1 MQTTTPAETPVTRQ
15 ALPLQERY
23 WQAVTERDSQ
33 FDGLFVTAVVTT
45 GIFCRPS
52 CPARHP
58 KRENV
63 TFYRDPAEAERH
75 GFRACKRCKPQEVRV
90 DSQLELVRQVCG
102 ILDDSDVEQVTLEQL
117 GDRLGISPHHLQR
130 TFKRI
135 MGISPR
141 QYGEARRVDR
151 VKQNLRDGSDVTT
164 ALYDA
169 GYGSSSRLYER
180 APDRLGMTPA
190 TYRRGGEGMT
200 IGYTIVDSPLG
211 RLLVGSTERG
221 VCLVCLGDTD
231 EPLRARL
238 ASEYPHACVE
248 QDQGTMTNAVEAIL
262 GYLEGREPRLDLP
275 VDLQATAFQ
284 WQVWEALRQ
293 IPVGETRSYRQ
304 VAQAIGKPKASRA
317 VAQACANNPA
327 ALVIPCHRVVRSDG
341 SEGGYRWG
349 IERKQ
354 ALLSQERD
362 YAGSGSTR

>member
-1 MQTTTPAETPVTRQ
+1 MQTTTPLVTSIAEQ
-15 ALPLQERY
+15 SLPLEERY

-33 FDGLFVTAVVTT
+33 FDGLFVTAVLTT
-45 GIFCRPS
+45 GIYCRPS

-58 KRENV
+58 KRHNV
-63 TFYRDPAEAERH
+63 TFYADPADAERR

-90 DSQLELVRQVCG
+90 DSQLVLVRQVCE
-102 ILDDSDVEQVTLEQL
+102 ILDESDVEQVTLEQL
-117 GDRLGISPHHLQR
+117 GDRLGVSPHHLQR

-151 VKQNLRDGSDVTT
+151 VKQNLRGGSDVTT
-164 ALYDA
+164 ALYEA

-190 TYRRGGEGMT
+190 TYRRGGAGMT

-221 VCLVCLGDTD
+221 VCLVCLGDSD
-231 EPLRARL
+231 EPLKARL
-238 ASEYPHACVE
+238 ASEYPHARVAP
-248 QDQGTMTNAVEAIL
+248 DQGTMTHAVEAIL
-262 GYLEGREPRLDLP
+262 GYLEGREPRIDLP

-293 IPVGETRSYRQ
+293 IPVGETRSYSE
-304 VAQAIGKPKASRA
+304 VARAIGKPKATRA

-354 ALLSQERD
+354 ALLDQERD
-362 YAGSGSTR
+362 YASTIS

>member
-1 MQTTTPAETPVTRQ
+1 MQTLDSTATQ
-15 ALPLQERY
+15 SLPIEERY
-23 WQAVTERDSQ
+23 WQAVTERDNQ
-33 FDGLFVTAVVTT
+33 FDGLFVTAVLTT
-45 GIFCRPS
+45 GIYCRPS

-58 KRENV
+58 KRRNV
-63 TFYRDPAEAERH
+63 TFYADPGEAERR
-75 GFRACKRCKPQEVRV
+75 GFRACKRCKPQEVHV
-90 DSQLELVRQVCG
+90 DPQLVLVRQVCE
-102 ILDDSDVEQVTLEQL
+102 ILDDPDVEQVTLEQL
-117 GDRLGISPHHLQR
+117 GSRLEVSPHHLQR

-151 VKQNLRDGSDVTT
+151 VKHELKGGSDVTT
-164 ALYDA
+164 ALYEA

-190 TYRRGGEGMT
+190 TYRRGGAGMT

-221 VCLVCLGDTD
+221 ICLVCLGDAD
-231 EPLRARL
+231 EPLKARL
-238 ASEYPHACVE
+238 ASEYPHAIVE
-248 QDQGTMTNAVEAIL
+248 KDQGAMTQAVESIL
-262 GYLEGREPRLDLP
+262 HYLEGSEPRLDLP

-293 IPVGETRSYRQ
+293 IPIGETRSYSE
-304 VAQAIGKPKASRA
+304 VAQAIGKPKAARA

-341 SEGGYRWG
+341 SDGGYRWG
-349 IERKQ
+349 VERKQ
-354 ALLSQERD
+354 ALLSQERH
-362 YAGSGSTR
+362 YAGTGPKR

>member
-1 MQTTTPAETPVTRQ
+1 MQTTTLLVTSIAEQ
-15 ALPLQERY
+15 SLPLEERY

-33 FDGLFVTAVVTT
+33 FDGLFVTAVLTT
-45 GIFCRPS
+45 GIYCRPS

-58 KRENV
+58 KRHNV
-63 TFYRDPAEAERH
+63 TFYADPGEAEHR

-90 DSQLELVRQVCG
+90 DSQLVLVRQVCE
-102 ILDDSDVEQVTLEQL
+102 ILDESDVEQVTLEQL
-117 GDRLGISPHHLQR
+117 GDRLGVSPHHLQR

-151 VKQNLRDGSDVTT
+151 VKQNLRGGSDVTT
-164 ALYDA
+164 ALYEA

-190 TYRRGGEGMT
+190 TYRRGGAGMT

-221 VCLVCLGDTD
+221 VCLVCLGDSD
-231 EPLRARL
+231 EPLKARL
-238 ASEYPHACVE
+238 ASEYPHARVVL
-248 QDQGTMTNAVEAIL
+248 DQATMTHVVKAIL
-262 GYLEGREPRLDLP
+262 RYLEGREPRLDLP

-293 IPVGETRSYRQ
+293 IPVGETRSYSE
-304 VAQAIGKPKASRA
+304 VARAIGKPKATRA

-354 ALLSQERD
+354 ALLNQERD
-362 YAGSGSTR
+362 YAGTSS